1 MKDRDPSVQTP
12 KKCIK
17 AYCLNICT
25 NEKKGRGRIG
35 SKRDVVECFNRECPL
50 HPYRTG
56 MLKARSGP
64 LQAKTKSERIAWL
77 ERERYRV
84 TVAERRL
91 AEAEASLARYSEAEE
106 ARLKTLLKQRE
117 DAIEVVQQS
126 HRGKVEHLQK
136 QIEVLESGLQKQLEV
151 KDALWTSRY
160 NDRLETGRKQIE
172 EKQKVVEVAKENL
185 KERKETVRKMEIRF
199 NEELEAGIWQ

>member
-17 AYCLNICT
+17 AYCLNVCT
-25 NEKKGRGRIG
+25 HEKKGRGRTG
-35 SKRDVVECFNRECPL
+35 SRRDVVECFNRECPL

-56 MLKARSGP
+56 ILKARSGP
-64 LQAKTKSERIAWL
+64 LQAKNKSDRIAWL

-91 AEAEASLARYSEAEE
+91 SEAEE
-106 ARLKTLLKQRE
+106 SLSRLSER
-117 DAIEVVQQS
+117 VQTK
-126 HRGKVEHLQK
+126 RKELQK
-136 QIEVLESGLQKQLEV
+136 KYEDELEKIQKQLE
-151 KDALWTSRY
+151 A
-160 NDRLETGRKQIE
+160 KQRA
-172 EKQKVVEVAKENL
+172 VEIAKENL
-185 KERKETVRKMEIRF
+185 KERREAVRKLEERF

>member
-25 NEKKGRGRIG
+25 HEKKGMGRIG
-35 SKRDVVECFNRECPL
+35 SKRDVVECFNLECPL

-56 MLKARSGP
+56 ILKARSGP
-64 LQAKTKSERIAWL
+64 LQAKTKSDRIAWL

-91 AEAEASLARYSEAEE
+91 SEAEE
-106 ARLKTLLKQRE
+106 SLSRLSERE
-117 DAIEVVQQS
+117 EAKRTELQKKYEDEIE
-126 HRGKVEHLQK
+126 RIQK
-136 QIEVLESGLQKQLEV
+136 QIEAKKRS
-151 KDALWTSRY
+151 
-160 NDRLETGRKQIE
+160 
-172 EKQKVVEVAKENL
+172 VEIAKENL
-185 KERKETVRKMEIRF
+185 QDRKEAVRKMEIRF

>member
-1 MKDRDPSVQTP
+1 MKDRDPSVQSP
-12 KKCIK
+12 RKCIK

-25 NEKKGRGRIG
+25 HEKKGRGRIG
-35 SKRDVVECFNRECPL
+35 SKRDVVECFNLGCPL

-56 MLKARSGP
+56 ILKARSGP
-64 LQAKTKSERIAWL
+64 LQDKIKSNRIAWL

-91 AEAEASLARYSEAEE
+91 AEAEASLARYLEAED
-106 ARLKTLLKQRE
+106 ARLKALQKQRE
-117 DAIEVVQQS
+117 DAIE
-126 HRGKVEHLQK
+126 
-136 QIEVLESGLQKQLEV
+136 GLQKRIEEESV
-151 KDALWTSRY
+151 KWMTKY

-172 EKQKVVEVAKENL
+172 AKQRSVEIAKENL